1 MSEPKKN
8 NSTTDQIGQG
18 VTKSTGFTNSHSG
31 EVLSLVAHEL
41 KNPLSSIRGYTDL
54 LLSNAVG
61 DLNPQQRQFLITI
74 QANITRMSELI
85 ADLSDV
91 SLVDSNRL
99 KLEPATF
106 SISTL
111 VDEVTQLLLPQLDEK
126 NLLFCTDIDK
136 NLPEIHTD
144 KRRISQILINLIGNA
159 AKYTLPGGKIDFV
172 IKKVTV
178 NKGKFIQFS
187 VKDSGIGIKETDK
200 QWIFQQYFRAEDAQS
215 RDIPGTGLG
224 LYITKRLTELL
235 GGKIW
240 FESEFN
246 QGSTFYFTIPAE
258 FN

>member
-1 MSEPKKN
+1 MSKPNTNKL
-8 NSTTDQIGQG
+8 TVGR
-18 VTKSTGFTNSHSG
+18 TGPGTIKPTSDNENHSN

-99 KLEPATF
+99 KLELTTF
-106 SISTL
+106 PIPIL
-111 VDEVTQLLLPQLDEK
+111 VDEITQLLLPQLDEK
-126 NLLFCTDIDK
+126 NLLFCTDIEDE
-136 NLPEIHTD
+136 LPYIISD

-159 AKYTLPGGKIDFV
+159 AKYTLPSGRIDFR
-172 IKKVTV
+172 IMKVTIDG
-178 NKGKFIQFS
+178 GKFIQFS
-187 VKDSGIGIKETDK
+187 VKDSGIGIKEPDK

-224 LYITKRLTELL
+224 LYITKRLTEIL